1 MLNEYIESELF
12 QKTIQRITFR
22 NKIPLSELYYFTHMK
37 NLITEPDKTNVVYA
51 KQEYRN
57 YEKKYGRLLK
67 RLCDCRKITI
77 NNQDKSAP
85 KASLYVSKPKVY
97 DEFLLNSQIRLYNE
111 PSKMIMYDPIENIH
125 PIAKIANAATIDNI
139 SPSYDM
145 IAKVFPYYPDDSR
158 DGINFIEYILLIN
171 MYDIHYRSL
180 ITVNKIPK
188 NDKDK
193 TLVQDMVDYLTAI
206 ITNPKIYHIYIHMFY
221 DELYDTAQDMYFNR
235 AEFYTREILL
245 PEKYRKRVDWQKAHK
260 AYYSMISTNDA
271 MEYENSQKYR
281 LTNPS
286 IGYECYINQRKI
298 SEFETIRY
306 ILGTILPITYHIA
319 ISNESNIPYP
329 RDSRLYLLSRDY
341 ADIIKS
347 YIDIVI
353 EEAIE
358 ILNKVYTTNSSLS

>member
-1 MLNEYIESELF
+1 
-12 QKTIQRITFR
+12 
-22 NKIPLSELYYFTHMK
+22 
-37 NLITEPDKTNVVYA
+37 
-51 KQEYRN
+51 
-57 YEKKYGRLLK
+57 
-67 RLCDCRKITI
+67 
-77 NNQDKSAP
+77 
-85 KASLYVSKPKVY
+85 
-97 DEFLLNSQIRLYNE
+97 
-111 PSKMIMYDPIENIH
+111 
-125 PIAKIANAATIDNI
+125 
-139 SPSYDM
+139 
-145 IAKVFPYYPDDSR
+145 
-158 DGINFIEYILLIN
+158 
-171 MYDIHYRSL
+171 
-180 ITVNKIPK
+180 
-188 NDKDK
+188 
-193 TLVQDMVDYLTAI
+193 
-206 ITNPKIYHIYIHMFY
+206 MFY

-260 AYYSMISTNDA
+260 AYYSMISTNGA

-358 ILNKVYTTNSSLS
+358 ILNKVYTNNSSLF